1 MLDKYKILRTA
12 EKFVLDRKFSQAVV
26 EYRKL
31 LEEDPDEPTL
41 LNTVG
46 DLLVRQQQPEQALT
60 CFRQVANIYLTGGF
74 AVKALAMYRKI
85 LQVAPDDLRAREII
99 AELYEKQ
106 GLTYEAVREL
116 KALVDIQEAAGRDDL
131 ALGLLE
137 RLSGLVPDD
146 PVIWRRRAG
155 LFAKREKSD
164 LARQHYLEA
173 IRLYGAQG
181 QFPEV
186 LGTVE
191 EALSHND
198 EDQVVLSEAIEVAS
212 RARKLPE
219 VQSYLRNRIQKT
231 GKEHPYRMFIGL
243 VHERMGEPEKA
254 GEIYKELYGQGVS
267 DPRVSQG
274 LMRTGQA
281 VEFGAQPVEAAG
293 AESEESEQFD
303 LDLDAPP
310 SAVPAFEPFEIDLG
324 EGGETSGAFAL
335 DPDPPREEQEPA
347 AVWQVP
353 LDGGSEIKETGTG
366 SGLFALEPAPWSNDG
381 AGASPAAEAFGEAP
395 LHDDLFQ
402 PEQVESKE
410 FEDES
415 LRVGEPEITSLE
427 EALEEVDFYLKLGFR
442 EDGKQLLEKL
452 LVQFPGED
460 RVLRRARKVM
470 MTVPEGGTAEKPAR
484 ALGGDFDEE
493 IESAL
498 GGLFDGVEEDYDG
511 ADVLRYEVASRPNR
525 DDNSPEVHYNLGLA
539 YKEMGLVDDAVQE
552 FLKSSEMLKE
562 SPNSPQMILCC
573 SMLANSYLQMGDS
586 REAARWARQG
596 LRIPDKKDFERKA
609 LEYDL
614 GCALENLGQ
623 TSEAMDVFKGIMNR
637 DEGYRDVARRAD
649 QLRMQVNDQ

>member
-85 LQVAPDDLRAREII
+85 LQVAPDDLRAREIV

-106 GLTYEAVREL
+106 GLTFEAAREL
-116 KALVDIQEAAGRDDL
+116 KALVDIQESAGRDDL

-137 RLSGLVPDD
+137 RLSGIVPDD

-155 LFAKREKSD
+155 LFAKRDKTD

-173 IRLYGAQG
+173 IRLYGSQG
-181 QFPEV
+181 ELRQV
-186 LGTVE
+186 LDTVE
-191 EALSHND
+191 EALNHND
-198 EDQVVLSEAIEVAS
+198 EDQVVLSEVVDVAA
-212 RARKLPE
+212 RAGQLQT
-219 VQSYLRNRIQKT
+219 VHAFLNDRIQGS
-231 GKEHPYRMFIGL
+231 GKEHPYRMFLAL

-281 VEFGAQPVEAAG
+281 VEFGERAVEVDP
-293 AESEESEQFD
+293 ESIEEETFD
-303 LDLDAPP
+303 FEPAPTP
-310 SAVPAFEPFEIDLG
+310 ASAPAFEPFELDLG
-324 EGGETSGAFAL
+324 DEPQGEHWVG
-335 DPDPPREEQEPA
+335 DEPA
-347 AVWQVP
+347 QDGEQPATIWQVP
-353 LDGGSEIKETGTG
+353 LENEDGAEETGVG
-366 SGLFALEPAPWSNDG
+366 SGLFAPEQVPWSKDG
-381 AGASPAAEAFGEAP
+381 ATSPAAEAFSEAP

-402 PEQVESKE
+402 PEQVELKE

-415 LRVGEPEITSLE
+415 LLVGEPEITSLE

-452 LVQFPGED
+452 LVQFPGDE

-470 MTVPEGGTAEKPAR
+470 TVPEVGAAEKA
-484 ALGGDFDEE
+484 AHTAGGNFDEE

-498 GGLFDGVEEDYDG
+498 GGLFGGVEEDYDG
-511 ADVLRYEVASRPNR
+511 NDVLRYEVSSRSSS
-525 DDNSPEVHYNLGLA
+525 DDSSPEVHYNLGLA
-539 YKEMGLVDDAVQE
+539 YKEMGLIDDAVQE
-552 FLKSSEMLKE
+552 FLKSSEMLND
-562 SPNSPQMILCC
+562 SPNSPQKILCC

-586 REAARWARQG
+586 REAARWAREG

-614 GCALENLGQ
+614 ACALENMGQ
-623 TSEAMDVFKGIMNR
+623 TSAAMDMFKGIMNR

-649 QLRMQVNDQ
+649 HLRMQVNDQ

>member
-85 LQVAPDDLRAREII
+85 LQVAPDDLRAREIV

-106 GLTYEAVREL
+106 GLTFEAAREL
-116 KALVDIQEAAGRDDL
+116 KALVDLQESAGRDDL

-137 RLSGLVPDD
+137 RLSGIVPDD

-155 LFAKREKSD
+155 LFAKREKTD

-173 IRLYGAQG
+173 IRLFGAHGEFSQ
-181 QFPEV
+181 V
-186 LGTVE
+186 LDTVE
-191 EALSHND
+191 EALARND
-198 EDQVVLSEAIEVAS
+198 EDQVVLSEAVDVAA
-212 RARKLPE
+212 RAGQLPA
-219 VQSYLRNRIQKT
+219 VYNYLTNRIQRT
-231 GKEHPYRMFIGL
+231 GKEHPYRMFLAL

-281 VEFGAQPVEAAG
+281 VEFGAVGSEEVDSEAA
-293 AESEESEQFD
+293 EEEELFDFEQN
-303 LDLDAPP
+303 APP
-310 SAVPAFEPFEIDLG
+310 SSEPALEPFELDLSD
-324 EGGETSGAFAL
+324 EPQSANVFSF
-335 DPDPPREEQEPA
+335 DPEPSREEPPT
-347 AVWQVP
+347 VWQVP
-353 LDGGSEIKETGTG
+353 LEGNDVAPDTGTG
-366 SGLFALEPAPWSNDG
+366 SGLFAPEQVAWSKDG
-381 AGASPAAEAFGEAP
+381 VASPPSQAFSEAP

-402 PEQVESKE
+402 PEQVELKE

-415 LRVGEPEITSLE
+415 LMVGEPEITSLE

-442 EDGKQLLEKL
+442 DDGKQLLEKL
-452 LVQFPGED
+452 LVQFPGDE

-470 MTVPEGGTAEKPAR
+470 TVPEAGAAEKA
-484 ALGGDFDEE
+484 AAKAAGVNFDEE

-498 GGLFDGVEEDYDG
+498 GGLFGGVEEEYDG
-511 ADVLRYEVASRPNR
+511 NDVLRYEVSSRVNR

-552 FLKSSEMLKE
+552 FLKSSEMLQE
-562 SPNSPQMILCC
+562 TPNSPQRILCC

-586 REAARWARQG
+586 REAARWAREG

-614 GCALENLGQ
+614 ACALENMGQ
-623 TSEAMDVFKGIMNR
+623 TSEAMDVFKGIMSR

-649 QLRMQVNDQ
+649 HLRMQVNDQ